1 MTVRRVTSQDVAEH
15 AGVSQS
21 AVSRVFTP
29 GASVSKKMAAR
40 VRASAEVLGYRP
52 NVLAR
57 SLITGQSRMI
67 GLVVSYLDN
76 QFYPEALERL
86 SRALQERGYHVL
98 MFMSREE
105 GEDLDEVIQEI
116 LDYQVDGIIA
126 ASVSMS
132 DGLARRCEEAGKPVV
147 LFNRGQE
154 DVRLSQVTAA
164 NYAGGQK
171 VAEHLIRCG
180 CKRLVHISG
189 LASSMTGR
197 DRAAGFRD
205 ALRKHGATL
214 RAEIDGGYSRVRA
227 SAATRELFKDIK
239 PDGIFVG
246 NDVMAF
252 AVMDTV
258 RSELGLSVPNDVAI
272 VGFDDVAM
280 ASWPAYDLTT
290 VRQPADKMV
299 AATVDLL
306 LSRIDAPD
314 AAPQRL
320 EIDGPLIVRGSTM
333 PTEKR

>member
-1 MTVRRVTSQDVAEH
+1 MNVRRVTSQDVAEH

-40 VRASAEVLGYRP
+40 VRASAEEQGYRP

-86 SRALQERGYHVL
+86 SRALQARGYHVL
-98 MFMSREE
+98 VFMSREE
-105 GEDLDEVIQEI
+105 EENLDEVIQEI

-132 DGLARRCEEAGKPVV
+132 DGLAQRCEEAGKPVV

-164 NYAGGQK
+164 NRSGGIK
-171 VAEHLIRCG
+171 VADHLVECG
-180 CKRLVHISG
+180 CQRIAHISG
-189 LASSMTGR
+189 WAGSMTGR
-197 DRAAGFRD
+197 DRAEGFKEGLER
-205 ALRKHGATL
+205 HGMPL
-214 RAEIDGGYSRVRA
+214 LAEIDGGYSRELA
-227 SAATRELFKDIK
+227 SAATRRLFENVK
-239 PDGIFVG
+239 PDAIFVG

-252 AVMDTV
+252 AVMDTL
-258 RSELGLSVPNDVAI
+258 RSELGMSVPNDVAI

-280 ASWPAYDLTT
+280 AAWPAYDLTT
-290 VRQPADKMV
+290 VKQQADKMV
-299 AATVDLL
+299 STTVDVL
-306 LSRIDAPD
+306 LSRIEAPNS
-314 AAPQRL
+314 APQKI

-333 PTEKR
+333 RTETK